1 MLTVVKKRR
10 DHKLQVESYGVFRVA
25 AVLMREAQV
34 QCTWK
39 FDALTN
45 SRWWRIFVKV
55 EFVRVVSNIV
65 YKVGY
70 SWTCSCIVFR

>member
-1 MLTVVKKRR
+1 MVKKRR
-10 DHKLQVESYGVFRVA
+10 DYKLQVESYGVFGVA
-25 AVLMREAQV
+25 AVLMGYTQV

-45 SRWWRIFVKV
+45 SRWWRIFAKV

-65 YKVGY
+65 YKVG
-70 SWTCSCIVFR
+70 